1 MSNDKKSPLNDEQM
15 LFTMITALVKRDGG
29 EIRITADEMDAV
41 TKKDLM
47 LMYFD
52 KKKQEIILTTS
63 LMNPLSEE
71 EH

>member
-1 MSNDKKSPLNDEQM
+1 M